1 MKSMRW
7 MAACCAGWGNKADK
21 RIYKT
26 GECINKMKCRKKKSV
41 SAVTAAVCLLAAIQ
55 GIMPET
61 YRGYV
66 KTVRAASPEELI
78 VEEEVQNLPESG
90 VPFGGADIGGTDT
103 FGGADVK
110 RTDTQAREADIV
122 IEQIE
127 YSQTQPDGLTGGVN
141 GQTGNAMPNGVVQQT
156 ESNSASGVGN
166 GSSDGTAQGETAV
179 GSGTG
184 IQGGSG
190 AGVQGGMQPDTG
202 AQSEGITEP
211 GIGLPEESEAESD
224 TGSQGESET
233 ESDTGSAEESETEP
247 NTGMTEE
254 SETESDA
261 GTLTESESD
270 SEKQSESGTQEQAA
284 YIGIDNRHRYAGMK
298 QSFSEG
304 YQPKIKKNTLY
315 LAVPFT
321 SSEKLRGD
329 CLTVDLAFAQ
339 DKNSP
344 FVFKNYQKDIAR
356 RWYILQDGVMQEDA
370 DQSGEIYTGQS
381 ADAKGQSGME
391 SGQNL
396 EQQNP
401 NRKQAYLYT
410 CEIPLQPTAAPGQY
424 SVTVKAWGYTEKGE
438 KLTLEYQIFVRIP
451 EPPADESD
459 DASGA
464 GDGVSGGGG
473 GFSGGGGEETEEI
486 IRQPK
491 MLLEEC
497 SLMDKGLEAGV
508 QETMRVSFRN
518 RSASQTMYNLKVVLQ
533 TESEDIRMGR
543 NSFYFSEV
551 APGDTIELENELSVT
566 PLAEEGSASINFQ
579 FEYEDKKGTAES
591 GTESITVPIVQPV
604 QVELETGQMPSSVY
618 ASDTA
623 EFSFNA
629 RNLSRTGVY
638 NVRIRLE
645 GDGMFPTEDIFIGN
659 MEAGTQGS
667 AVMRVY
673 VGTRTMKAIGDDPG
687 EQDSEKYGPVSGT
700 ITMQYEDALGKTH
713 EVSQTY
719 QTEIKKAEILSLKV
733 DKEPEQNSWW
743 ISVFAALVA
752 GLLLLVAVL
761 IWRLRRK
768 NILLEEAR
776 KTEKVML

>member
-1 MKSMRW
+1 
-7 MAACCAGWGNKADK
+7 
-21 RIYKT
+21 
-26 GECINKMKCRKKKSV
+26 MKCRKKKTV
-41 SAVTAAVCLLAAIQ
+41 SAVMAAICLLASLQ
-55 GIMPET
+55 GIMPGS

-66 KTVRAASPEELI
+66 KTVCASSPEELI
-78 VEEEVQNLPESG
+78 IEEEMQSLPEYGGSG
-90 VPFGGADIGGTDT
+90 T
-103 FGGADVK
+103 K
-110 RTDTQAREADIV
+110 KEDTQEKEAQIV
-122 IEQIE
+122 IEQIK
-127 YSQTQPDGLTGGVN
+127 YSETWPNGVN
-141 GQTGNAMPNGVVQQT
+141 DQTGNAAPNGV
-156 ESNSASGVGN
+156 
-166 GSSDGTAQGETAV
+166 AQGEGLTK
-179 GSGTG
+179 
-184 IQGGSG
+184 
-190 AGVQGGMQPDTG
+190 PDN
-202 AQSEGITEP
+202 
-211 GIGLPEESEAESD
+211 GLP
-224 TGSQGESET
+224 G
-233 ESDTGSAEESETEP
+233 ESETEP
-247 NTGMTEE
+247 NTGMSEESETEQNTGMSEE
-254 SETESDA
+254 SETESDT
-261 GTLTESESD
+261 GTLTETETD
-270 SEKQSESGTQEQAA
+270 SEQQSESGKQEQVA

-356 RWYILQDGVMQEDA
+356 RWYVLQGGVMHED
-370 DQSGEIYTGQS
+370 
-381 ADAKGQSGME
+381 
-391 SGQNL
+391 
-396 EQQNP
+396 
-401 NRKQAYLYT
+401 RKQAYLYT
-410 CEIPLQPTAAPGQY
+410 CEVPLQPAAASGQY

-451 EPPADESD
+451 EPPADEND
-459 DASGA
+459 NASGS
-464 GDGVSGGGG
+464 GEGVSGGGG
-473 GFSGGGGEETEEI
+473 GFSGESGEETEEI

-497 SLMDKGLEAGV
+497 SLMDRGLEAGA

-533 TESEDIRMGR
+533 TESKDIRMGR
-543 NSFYFSEV
+543 NSFYFSEI

-591 GTESITVPIVQPV
+591 GTESMTVPIVQPV
-604 QVELETGQMPSSVY
+604 QVELETGQLPSSVY

-623 EFSFNA
+623 EFSFKA
-629 RNLSRTGVY
+629 LNLSRTGVY
-638 NVRIRLE
+638 NVRIRME

-659 MEAGTQGS
+659 MEAGTQES

-673 VGTRTMKAIGDDPG
+673 IGTRTMKAIGDDPG

>member
-1 MKSMRW
+1 
-7 MAACCAGWGNKADK
+7 
-21 RIYKT
+21 
-26 GECINKMKCRKKKSV
+26 MKCRKKKTV
-41 SAVTAAVCLLAAIQ
+41 SAVMAAICLLASLQ
-55 GIMPET
+55 GIMPGS

-66 KTVRAASPEELI
+66 KTVCASSPEELI
-78 VEEEVQNLPESG
+78 IEEEMQSSPEYGGSG
-90 VPFGGADIGGTDT
+90 T
-103 FGGADVK
+103 K
-110 RTDTQAREADIV
+110 KEDTQEKEAQIV

-127 YSQTQPDGLTGGVN
+127 YSETWPNGVNDRTGNAAPNGVAQGEGLTG
-141 GQTGNAMPNGVVQQT
+141 
-156 ESNSASGVGN
+156 
-166 GSSDGTAQGETAV
+166 SDN
-179 GSGTG
+179 
-184 IQGGSG
+184 
-190 AGVQGGMQPDTG
+190 
-202 AQSEGITEP
+202 
-211 GIGLPEESEAESD
+211 GLP
-224 TGSQGESET
+224 GESET
-233 ESDTGSAEESETEP
+233 EPNTEMSEESETEP
-247 NTGMTEE
+247 NTGMSEESETEPNTGMSEE
-254 SETESDA
+254 SETESDT
-261 GTLTESESD
+261 GTLTETETD
-270 SEKQSESGTQEQAA
+270 SEKQSESGKQEQSA
-284 YIGIDNRHRYAGMK
+284 YIGIDNRHRYGGMK

-344 FVFKNYQKDIAR
+344 FVFKNYQKDIVR
-356 RWYILQDGVMQEDA
+356 RWYVLQDGVMHEDA
-370 DQSGEIYTGQS
+370 DQSGNDLT
-381 ADAKGQSGME
+381 
-391 SGQNL
+391 
-396 EQQNP
+396 EQGAEQP
-401 NRKQAYLYT
+401 NQDRKQAYLYT
-410 CEIPLQPTAAPGQY
+410 CEVPLQPAAAPGQY

-451 EPPADESD
+451 EPPADEND
-459 DASGA
+459 NASGS
-464 GDGVSGGGG
+464 GESVSGGGG
-473 GFSGGGGEETEEI
+473 GFSGESGEETEEI

-497 SLMDKGLEAGV
+497 SLTDRGLEAGA

-533 TESEDIRMGR
+533 TESKDIRMGR

-566 PLAEEGSASINFQ
+566 PLAEEGSASISFQ

-591 GTESITVPIVQPV
+591 GTESMTVPIVQPV

-623 EFSFNA
+623 EFSFKA
-629 RNLSRTGVY
+629 LNLSRTGVY
-638 NVRIRLE
+638 NVRIRME
-645 GDGMFPTEDIFIGN
+645 GEGMFPTEDIFIGN
-659 MEAGTQGS
+659 MEAGTQES

-713 EVSQTY
+713 EVSQDY

-768 NILLEEAR
+768 NVLLEEAR